1 MAYFKY
7 INKILTQ
14 KQISFF
20 LLISISLVFI
30 SVIELFGISLVIPII
45 YTLTSESF
53 YNELITLIN
62 NYINISISKKEFII
76 ISLFL
81 FAFFFILKNFLL
93 GIFYWIEGKF
103 IYSMSERISSKIF
116 KNFLSRDYSFLLK

>member
-62 NYINISISKKEFII
+62 NYINISISKK
-76 ISLFL
+76 
-81 FAFFFILKNFLL
+81 NLL
-93 GIFYWIEGKF
+93 
-103 IYSMSERISSKIF
+103 
-116 KNFLSRDYSFLLK
+116 